1 MHDGCARCG
10 AAGTNA
16 GVIRPNLL
24 ALQFLEDH
32 PMPEDATSIVDFFT
46 RKAGIPNELEFV
58 QALTRLQKSPPAQ
71 LKPHERAALAHV
83 QAFSRIRRE
92 LEPHIY
98 AAILFH
104 IMLAYYGRE
113 PVVDRLP
120 ELGEETRQVME
131 EINHRFATGAAAD
144 AARQTI
150 LRLLDTDLPDSLK
163 HVGLQAVISQLRHK
177 ARQQNFG
184 KLH

>member
-1 MHDGCARCG
+1 
-10 AAGTNA
+10 
-16 GVIRPNLL
+16 
-24 ALQFLEDH
+24 
-32 PMPEDATSIVDFFT
+32 MPEDTTSIVDFFT
-46 RKAGIPNELEFV
+46 QKAGIPSELEFV
-58 QALTRLQKSPPAQ
+58 QALTRLQKAPQAQ

-113 PVVDRLP
+113 PAVDTLP

-131 EINHRFATGAAAD
+131 EINHRFAKDAAAD
-144 AARQTI
+144 TARQTL

-163 HVGLQAVISQLRHK
+163 RVGLQATISQLRHQ